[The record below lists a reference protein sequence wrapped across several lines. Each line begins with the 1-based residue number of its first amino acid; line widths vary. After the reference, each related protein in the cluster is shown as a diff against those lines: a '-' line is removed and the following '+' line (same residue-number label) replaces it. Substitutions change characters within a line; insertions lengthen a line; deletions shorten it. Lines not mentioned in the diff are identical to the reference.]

1 MQTFATTTTRRPG
14 RAPVAA
20 EIDALRRPQTC
31 GWIAINRPDS
41 AKACSAM
48 VARRAASFTGKA
60 LMYKEMLTLVD
71 PRPTA
76 VEKNPIAAAATAY
89 TLACCTSPPNVK

>member
-1 MQTFATTTTRRPG
+1 MCSKDAEDADIRHDDNEKA
-14 RAPVAA
+14 RAPVTA

-41 AKACSAM
+41 AKACSAA

-76 VEKNPIAAAATAY
+76 VEKNPIAATAY
-89 TLACCTSPPNVK
+89 ARPAARS